1 MKKLTML
8 ALVAA
13 LASAPAFAQ
22 NSASN
27 GGFSGPGATTTAP
40 TQQGGGFSGPNAGTM
55 TVEKA
60 LTMSDDTWVTLQ
72 GNIEQQIGKE
82 LYVFRDKTGTIN
94 VDIDH
99 KRWNGLTISP
109 TDTVE
114 LQGEIDKDWNSI
126 ELDVK
131 QIKKIK

>member
-8 ALVAA
+8 ALVAT
-13 LASAPAFAQ
+13 LVSVPVFAQ
-22 NSASN
+22 NSAST
-27 GGFSGPGATTTAP
+27 GGFSGPGTTETTS
-40 TQQGGGFSGPNAGTM
+40 TQQSSGFSGPNAGTM

-60 LTMSDDTWVTLQ
+60 LTMSDDTWISLQ

-99 KRWNGLTISP
+99 KRWDGLTITP

-114 LQGEIDKDWNSI
+114 LQGEIDKGWNSV

>member
-1 MKKLTML
+1 MKKLTIL
-8 ALVAA
+8 ALLAT
-13 LASAPAFAQ
+13 LASASVFAQ
-22 NSASN
+22 NSTAE
-27 GGFSGPGATTTAP
+27 GGFNGPETTTSEP
-40 TQQGGGFSGPNAGTM
+40 TQKEVGFSGPNAGTM

-60 LTMSDDTWVTLQ
+60 LTMDDDTWVTLQ

-82 LYVFRDKTGTIN
+82 RYVFRDKTGTIN

-109 TDTVE
+109 TNSVE
-114 LQGEIDKDWNSI
+114 LQGEINKDWNSI

-131 QIKKIK
+131 QMSKIK